1 MEMVRQRGGIGSFRG
16 CWASRLGS
24 EGRIHHSYKDLN
36 KVREQSKSDR
46 RSFWAEETVSEKAL
60 PCVRNT
66 KGPGMVRAQRA
77 RRSVSRCG
85 EELRGRPGH
94 EGLYVG

>member
-16 CWASRLGS
+16 CWASSLGS
-24 EGRIHHSYKDLN
+24 EGRIHHAYKDLN
-36 KVREQSKSDR
+36 KVREQSKPDR
-46 RSFWAEETVSEKAL
+46 RSFWAEETVSEEAL

-77 RRSVSRCG
+77 RSVSRG
-85 EELRGRPGH
+85 EELRGRPDQ
-94 EGLYVG
+94 EGLHVR